1 MRQGSRPSGAPPPTL
16 ADDGTVPA
24 DLLERV
30 QRRLTAD
37 GDRLPTAAAVA
48 AAVRAEIRGLVGDAA
63 MVRLIRAIHHELVGA
78 GPLTALLADPD
89 TTDVVVNGPD
99 DVRVDR
105 GAGWEQASVTF
116 ADDAAVQRL
125 ARRLASA
132 AGRRLDDAQPFV
144 DAQLRAGV
152 RLHAVLAP
160 VAASGSC
167 LSLRVLRPATFDL
180 TELEH
185 RGTFPAAVG
194 GVLRRILSARLAF
207 LVTGGTGS
215 GKTTLLGAML
225 GAVDPTDRVVVVEDS
240 AELAPA
246 HPHTLRLVCRT
257 GNVEGTGRIELRDLV
272 RQALRMRPDR
282 LVVGEV
288 RGAELVDLLVALN
301 TGHRGSAG
309 TLHANSAADV
319 PARLVALA
327 SLGGM
332 PEPVLHAQLAP
343 AVQVVVHVR
352 REIRAGAVRRGI
364 SEIAVLR
371 RGPTGAI
378 EAVPAY
384 DGAGAA
390 GPGADRLEELLA
402 GSDRC

>member
-1 MRQGSRPSGAPPPTL
+1 MTRAANAPPG
-16 ADDGTVPA
+16 DGGGVPP

-30 QRRLTAD
+30 QRRLTA
-37 GDRLPTAAAVA
+37 GGEQVPAAAAVA
-48 AAVRAEIRGLVGDAA
+48 AAVRAEIRGLIGDGE
-63 MVRLIRAIHHELVGA
+63 VLRLIRSIQQELVGA
-78 GPLTALLADPD
+78 GPLSALLADPD
-89 TTDVVVNGPD
+89 TTDVVVNAPD

-105 GAGWEQASVTF
+105 GGGWERVPICF

-125 ARRLASA
+125 ARRLA
-132 AGRRLDDAQPFV
+132 AGADRRLDDAQPWV

-167 LSLRVLRPATFDL
+167 LSLRVLRPATLDL
-180 TELEH
+180 AALER
-185 RGTFPAAVG
+185 RGAFPAAVG
-194 GVLRRILSARLAF
+194 TLLRRMLAARLAF

-215 GKTTLLGAML
+215 GKTTLLGALL
-225 GAVDPTDRVVVVEDS
+225 GAVEPADRVVIVEDS
-240 AELAPA
+240 AELLPN

-257 GNVEGTGRIELRDLV
+257 GNVEGSGRIELRDLV

-288 RGAELVDLLVALN
+288 RGPELVDLLVALN
-301 TGHRGSAG
+301 TGHRGCAG

-327 SLGGM
+327 GLGGM
-332 PEPVLHAQLAP
+332 PEPVLQTQLAP
-343 AVQVVVHVR
+343 AVQAVVHLQRDVRAGVVR
-352 REIRAGAVRRGI
+352 RAV

-371 RGPTGAI
+371 RAPTGAV
-378 EAVPAY
+378 EAITAY
-384 DGAGAA
+384 DGHGAPGA
-390 GPGADRLEELLA
+390 GADRLEHLLGPA
-402 GSDRC
+402 PSC